1 MKNEKSINISLSI
14 SRSHSQEEFNQMA
27 RRWQEQQTVRD
38 MYHHFLLRKGDKV
51 EHDRALH
58 SHGRVR
64 HEQLTFSHNPG
75 TLGYDMHLVRWKFE
89 SQ

>member
-1 MKNEKSINISLSI
+1 
-14 SRSHSQEEFNQMA
+14 MA

-38 MYHHFLLRKGDKV
+38 MDYHVPLREGDKV

-64 HEQLTFSHNPG
+64 PEQLTFSHNTG
-75 TLGYDMHLVRWKFE
+75 TWGYDMHLIKWQFE